1 MYYCEGMKTL
11 TVALPDNVEFETSEI
26 MMVIAAKL
34 YERGILSQG
43 KAAELAG
50 RSRRE
55 FLESLGE
62 YGVSVFNY
70 PASDLARDVR
80 NA

>member
-1 MYYCEGMKTL
+1 MNTF
-11 TVALPDNVEFETSEI
+11 TVTLPDNIRIERSEV
-26 MMVIAAKL
+26 MMMIAAKL
-34 YERGILSQG
+34 YERGVLSQG

-55 FLESLGE
+55 FIESLGE

-70 PASDLARDVR
+70 PASELARDVE

>member
-1 MYYCEGMKTL
+1 MNTL
-11 TVALPDNVEFETSEI
+11 TVTLPDNVNIERSEV
-26 MMVIAAKL
+26 MMMIAAKL
-34 YERGILSQG
+34 YERGVLSQG

-55 FLESLGE
+55 FIESLGE

-70 PASDLARDVR
+70 PASELARDFE

>member
-1 MYYCEGMKTL
+1 MNTL
-11 TVALPDNVEFETSEI
+11 TVTLPDNISIERSEV
-26 MMVIAAKL
+26 MMMIAAKL
-34 YERGILSQG
+34 YERGVLSQG

-55 FLESLGE
+55 FIESLGE

-70 PASDLARDVR
+70 PASELARDVE

>member
-1 MYYCEGMKTL
+1 
-11 TVALPDNVEFETSEI
+11 
-26 MMVIAAKL
+26 MMMIAARL

-43 KAAELAG
+43 QAAELAG
-50 RSRRE
+50 VSKRQFIE
-55 FLESLGE
+55 ELGS

-70 PASDLARDVR
+70 PASEIARDVK

>member
-1 MYYCEGMKTL
+1 MNTL
-11 TVALPDNVEFETSEI
+11 TVTLPDNINIERSEV
-26 MMVIAAKL
+26 MMMIAAKL
-34 YERGILSQG
+34 YERGVLSQG

-55 FLESLGE
+55 FIESLGE

-70 PASDLARDVR
+70 PPSELARDIE